1 MKKYL
6 VTALSLF
13 AAINLS
19 AQITLEKSYPVNNG
33 GNTNDDDLQVIRLEV
48 SGYKYALRDVQA
60 NQVRLYNLDHSIWKT
75 INVTLPAGYSTWS
88 HSYISER
95 LFNLD
100 AAVEL
105 LVRFSPATSGVVPKT
120 IVLGENGTT
129 LHTIDSSSDHK
140 VFTTGSDYKLIVYVG
155 SNKWNVYAL
164 PGTIPCDKC
173 GNGLGLG
180 KVLQP
185 GNGGSLGEP
194 IPNPSNGV
202 AEITYELPMG
212 IREGQIDV
220 YNTNGQLVK
229 SFHVDGTFNS
239 VRLDNSSFS
248 SGVYY
253 YNLKTNG
260 QISEAKRMIVVP

>member
-1 MKKYL
+1 MKKYI

-13 AAINLS
+13 AAFNLS

-33 GNTNDDDLQVIRLEV
+33 GNANDNDLQVIRLEI
-48 SGYKYALRDVQA
+48 SGHKYALRDLQA

-105 LVRFSPATSGVVPKT
+105 LVRFSPATSGVIPKM
-120 IVLGENGTT
+120 IVLSENGGT
-129 LHTIDSSSDHK
+129 LYTIDSTSDHNI
-140 VFTTGSDYKLIVYVG
+140 FTTGNDYKLLVQKIP
-155 SNKWNVYAL
+155 NKWEVYAL
-164 PGTIPCDKC
+164 PGSIPCDKC

-194 IPNPSNGV
+194 IPNPSNGNV
-202 AEITYELPMG
+202 EIKYELPVG
-212 IREGQIDV
+212 TREGQIDV
-220 YNTNGQLVK
+220 YNTNGQIVK
-229 SFHVDGTFNS
+229 SFQVDGTFNS
-239 VRLDNSSFS
+239 IRLDNSSFT

-253 YNLKTNG
+253 YSLRSNG
-260 QISEAKRMIVVP
+260 QRSEAKRMIVVP